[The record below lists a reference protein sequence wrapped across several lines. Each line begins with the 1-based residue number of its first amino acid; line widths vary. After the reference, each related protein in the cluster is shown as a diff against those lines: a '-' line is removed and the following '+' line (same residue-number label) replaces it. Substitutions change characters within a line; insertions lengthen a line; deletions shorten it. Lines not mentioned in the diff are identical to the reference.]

1 MSKTFSSFGG
11 SIIGSS
17 PYLNTSHEQDMGLF
31 APSGKRL
38 LFLALIALFTL
49 AIPSFVSP
57 SILTVSNYVL
67 IAVVGATGLQI
78 VTGLG
83 AQLSLGHA
91 AFMAVGGFMSM
102 GLYLQAGMPSWL
114 IIIMA
119 TFGGALVGLVAGFA
133 ALRLRGFY
141 LGITTLAVQAIVV
154 VIATKFQVFLQ
165 NTYGT
170 TTDLTL
176 PELSLIGVRIS
187 SNHRWFYLL
196 LIFSA
201 VSIFF
206 LKNLT
211 RSSFGRDAAA
221 MRQKEVV
228 AESLGINV
236 KKVKLTAFALSGLFG
251 GLCGCLQTFYFSQAS
266 VEDFNLNVSVKF
278 LAIIIIGG
286 LGVTAGVVY
295 GAIFVTGTTFLVGDV
310 ISRFGLEETLGPK
323 QRGIELGI
331 FAITMI
337 VFLIVEPEGI
347 AGVWSRIRGY
357 FQQWPYKFMNTARA
371 NR

>member
-1 MSKTFSSFGG
+1 
-11 SIIGSS
+11 
-17 PYLNTSHEQDMGLF
+17 MGLF

-114 IIIMA
+114 IVIMA

-176 PELSLIGVRIS
+176 PELSLVGVRIS
-187 SNHRWFYLL
+187 SNQRWFYLL

-201 VSIFF
+201 FSIFF

-295 GAIFVTGTTFLVGDV
+295 GAIYLVGDL

-357 FQQWPYKFMNTARA
+357 FLQWPYKYMNTARA

>member
-17 PYLNTSHEQDMGLF
+17 PYLNTRHEQDMGLF

-114 IIIMA
+114 ILILA
-119 TFGGALVGLVAGFA
+119 TFGGALVGLLAGLS

-141 LGITTLAVQAIVV
+141 LGITTLAVQAIVA
-154 VIATKFQVFLQ
+154 VIASKFQVFLQ

-176 PELSLIGVRIS
+176 PELSLVGVGIS
-187 SNHRWFYLL
+187 SNQRWFYLL
-196 LIFSA
+196 LIFS
-201 VSIFF
+201 VYF
-206 LKNLT
+206 L
-211 RSSFGRDAAA
+211 
-221 MRQKEVV
+221 
-228 AESLGINV
+228 
-236 KKVKLTAFALSGLFG
+236 
-251 GLCGCLQTFYFSQAS
+251 Y
-266 VEDFNLNVSVKF
+266 
-278 LAIIIIGG
+278 
-286 LGVTAGVVY
+286 Y
-295 GAIFVTGTTFLVGDV
+295 
-310 ISRFGLEETLGPK
+310 
-323 QRGIELGI
+323 
-331 FAITMI
+331 
-337 VFLIVEPEGI
+337 
-347 AGVWSRIRGY
+347 
-357 FQQWPYKFMNTARA
+357 
-371 NR
+371 